1 MADPM
6 ETDENARAPSQGRLV
21 IEKMVLH
28 NFKSYAGT
36 KTVGPFHKVPVL
48 PLVPGR
54 ACAED
59 GRLLCSTAPEQM

>member
-1 MADPM
+1 M

-36 KTVGPFHKVPVL
+36 KTVGPFHKVPDL
-48 PLVPGR
+48 LVPGL
-54 ACAED
+54 ACAQD
-59 GRLLCSTAPEQM
+59 GRALCSTAPEG

>member
-1 MADPM
+1 MADHM
-6 ETDENARAPSQGRLV
+6 ETNENARAPSQGRLV

-48 PLVPGR
+48 LMPRTGHF
-54 ACAED
+54 CA
-59 GRLLCSTAPEQM
+59 